1 MSTEINSNGVFFAS
15 LTMAEEQSVNALE
28 AYFSSV
34 LRENKGNI
42 QALRELIKSL
52 TQKIRQWF
60 EKDEVMVRIYTYL
73 CTQTERYIAASC

>member
-73 CTQTERYIAASC
+73 CNQTERYIAASC